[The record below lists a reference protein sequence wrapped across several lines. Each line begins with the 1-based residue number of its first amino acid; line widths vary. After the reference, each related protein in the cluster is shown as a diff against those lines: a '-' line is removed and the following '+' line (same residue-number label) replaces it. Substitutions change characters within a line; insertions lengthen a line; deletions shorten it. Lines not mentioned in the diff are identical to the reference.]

1 MATVEPKNVAQ
12 FIEHDE
18 LINYLPHKG
27 KMFLLSRVT
36 QHDVEK
42 HTITSEYDITKDCIF
57 YEEEF
62 DGVPTW
68 AGFELMAQGISALTG
83 ITNKI
88 KGRTPLP
95 GMILSV
101 VDFKASAGFLMNGTT
116 CQMKIAEDFRDEETH
131 TYRYLCSLFAAV
143 GDTEPAATAKITV
156 METEDMLAMFNG
168 KAE

>member
-1 MATVEPKNVAQ
+1 MSVEPKEVAQ
-12 FIEHDE
+12 FIGHDE

-36 QHDVEK
+36 SHDVNN
-42 HTITSEYDITKDCIF
+42 HTITTEYDITKDCIF

-88 KGRTPLP
+88 KGREPLP

-101 VDFKASAGFLMNGTT
+101 VDFKSSVGFLKNDTT
-116 CQMKIAEDFRDEETH
+116 CQMKIAEDFRDDETH
-131 TYRYLCSLFAAV
+131 TYRYVCSLYAKKE
-143 GDTEPAATAKITV
+143 DSEPAATAKITV
-156 METEDMLAMFNG
+156 METENMTGMFSQKKQG
-168 KAE
+168 

>member
-1 MATVEPKNVAQ
+1 MAVEAKEVAQ
-12 FIEHDE
+12 FIDHDE

-27 KMFLLSRVT
+27 KMFLLTRVT
-36 QHDVEK
+36 QHDVNN
-42 HTITSEYDITKDCIF
+42 HTITTEYDITKDCIF

-88 KGRTPLP
+88 KGREPLP

-101 VDFKASAGFLMNGTT
+101 VDFKASIGFLKNNTT
-116 CQMKIAEDFRDEETH
+116 CQMKIAEDYRDEETH
-131 TYRYLCSLFAAV
+131 TYRYICNLFEKV
-143 GDTEPAATAKITV
+143 GDSEPAASAKITV
-156 METEDMLAMFNG
+156 METEDMTEMF
-168 KAE
+168 KAL

>member
-1 MATVEPKNVAQ
+1 MAVEAKEVAQ
-12 FIEHDE
+12 FIDHDE

-27 KMFLLSRVT
+27 KMFLLTRVT
-36 QHDVEK
+36 QHDVNN
-42 HTITSEYDITKDCIF
+42 HTITTEYDITKDCIF

-88 KGRTPLP
+88 KGREPLP

-101 VDFKASAGFLMNGTT
+101 VDFKASVGFLKNNTT
-116 CQMKIAEDFRDEETH
+116 CQMKIAEDYRDEETH
-131 TYRYLCSLFAAV
+131 TYRYICNLFEKVA
-143 GDTEPAATAKITV
+143 DSEPAASAKITV
-156 METEDMLAMFNG
+156 METEDMTGMF
-168 KAE
+168 KAL

>member
-1 MATVEPKNVAQ
+1 MSVEPKELSQ
-12 FIEHDE
+12 FIDHDE

-36 QHDVEK
+36 QHDVNV
-42 HTITSEYDITKDCIF
+42 HTITTEYDIKKTCIF

-62 DGVPTW
+62 GGVPTW

-88 KGRTPLP
+88 KGREPLP

-101 VDFKASAGFLMNGTT
+101 VDFKSSIGYLKNDTT
-116 CQMKIAEDFRDEETH
+116 VQMKIAEDFRDEETH
-131 TYRYLCSLFAAV
+131 TYRYLCSLFETV
-143 GDTEPAATAKITV
+143 GDSEPVVTAKITV
-156 METEDMLAMFNG
+156 METENMHGMFND
-168 KAE
+168 